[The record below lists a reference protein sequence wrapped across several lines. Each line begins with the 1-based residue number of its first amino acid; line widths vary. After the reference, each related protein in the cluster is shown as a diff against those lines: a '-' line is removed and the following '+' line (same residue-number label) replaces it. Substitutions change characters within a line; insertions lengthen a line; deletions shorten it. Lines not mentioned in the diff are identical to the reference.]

1 MSEKELLVQA
11 MKDGDLD
18 SSVRLAKKVLAEE
31 IPAVE
36 VLGSLIKGIR
46 EIGEAFER
54 FDIFLPEMMLA
65 SNAMIEILKIFEP
78 KLKTESPE
86 TKTISGK
93 IIMATVKGDMHEI
106 GKNIVITLLKANRF
120 DVVDL
125 GADVDSLEIVK
136 AAERENAELIG
147 LSALMTTTMLGQKEV
162 VDILKDKK
170 IREKFKIIVGG
181 APTTQEWATRI
192 GADGWAKDAST
203 AITIA
208 EELIH
213 RKGVN

>member
-18 SSVRLAKKVLAEE
+18 TSLRLAHRVVGEKT
-31 IPAVE
+31 PALE
-36 VLGSLIKGIR
+36 VVGALIQGIR

-65 SNAMIEILKIFEP
+65 SNAMIEILKVFEP
-78 KLKTESPE
+78 KLKAESPE
-86 TKTISGK
+86 VQTISGK

-125 GADVDSLEIVK
+125 GADVDSLEVIK
-136 AAERENAELIG
+136 AAEREQAQLIG

-162 VDILKDKK
+162 VDILNDMK
-170 IREKFKIIVGG
+170 IREKYKIIVGG
-181 APTTQEWATRI
+181 APTTQEWAARI
-192 GADGWAKDAST
+192 GADGWAKDASS
-203 AITIA
+203 AVALA
-208 EELIH
+208 EELIQ
-213 RKGVN
+213 RKGVA

>member
-1 MSEKELLVQA
+1 MSERELLVQA

-18 SSVRLAKKVLAEE
+18 SSVRLAKKVLAEKT
-31 IPAVE
+31 PAVE
-36 VLGSLIKGIR
+36 VVGSLIKGIR

-162 VDILKDKK
+162 VDILKDMK
-170 IREKFKIIVGG
+170 IRDKFKIIVGG

-192 GADGWAKDAST
+192 GADGWAKDASS